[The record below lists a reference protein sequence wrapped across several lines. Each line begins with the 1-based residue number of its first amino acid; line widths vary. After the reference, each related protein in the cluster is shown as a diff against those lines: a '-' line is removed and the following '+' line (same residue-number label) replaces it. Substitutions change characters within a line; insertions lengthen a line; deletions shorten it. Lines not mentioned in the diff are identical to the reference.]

1 MEGPELL
8 SFDHVLNEHIKN
20 FSFFYFE
27 KNMGPLKVLSDTKL
41 IQNKSKKKT
50 FIISLITFRTFRRTR
65 IWQSTFSK
73 NGILKWLKISKKL
86 IKVFFFQV

>member
-41 IQNKSKKKT
+41 IQNKSKKNIYHKFDNIQNFQKSPFLQT
-50 FIISLITFRTFRRTR
+50 LYISLH
-65 IWQSTFSK
+65 
-73 NGILKWLKISKKL
+73 L
-86 IKVFFFQV
+86 FFQVWGHSITKWTS